1 MYSVQQLSGKRRAK
15 LSIRILDAFLRC
27 LVLCGSRCLGRDSL
41 VAFCLS
47 EFGELLELGQHSQV
61 YPNRVGLEDFLPT
74 IGNPVNGPLWTLDEA
89 SAVQI
94 SCGPANPVL
103 KCRYPA
109 AGNPFFDIL
118 LA

>member
-1 MYSVQQLSGKRRAK
+1 MYSVQQLPGKRRAK
-15 LSIRILDAFLRC
+15 LSIRTLDAFLRR
-27 LVLCGSRCLGRDSL
+27 LVLCGGWCLGHGSL

-47 EFGELLELGQHSQV
+47 EFGKLLELGQHSQV
-61 YPNRVGLEDFLPT
+61 YPNRVGLENFTST

-94 SCGPANPVL
+94 GRGPANTVL
-103 KCRYPA
+103 ECRYSA
-109 AGNPFFDIL
+109 AGNQFLNIL